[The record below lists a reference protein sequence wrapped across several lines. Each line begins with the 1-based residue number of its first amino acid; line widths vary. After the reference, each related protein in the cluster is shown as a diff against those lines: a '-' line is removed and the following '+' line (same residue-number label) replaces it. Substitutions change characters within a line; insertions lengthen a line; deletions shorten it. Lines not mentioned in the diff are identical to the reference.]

1 MREIRTSGSAGGGGP
16 AFGWAAPT
24 LLFVF
29 LRVRVIDPGV
39 FVAVFAGGESPAS
52 ATCSSS

>member
-1 MREIRTSGSAGGGGP
+1 M
-16 AFGWAAPT
+16 FVVVNV
-24 LLFVF
+24 FVVVFVNVF

-39 FVAVFAGGESPAS
+39 FVVVFAGGESPAS